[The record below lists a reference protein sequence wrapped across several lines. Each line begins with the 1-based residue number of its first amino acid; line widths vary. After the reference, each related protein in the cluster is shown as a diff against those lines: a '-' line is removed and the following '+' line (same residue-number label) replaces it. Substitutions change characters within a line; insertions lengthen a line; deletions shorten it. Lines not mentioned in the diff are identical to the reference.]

1 MNQELPGNTSDTEVA
16 PVVSVI
22 IIANR
27 PSAYLRQALAAIARL
42 DEPAWEVVGV
52 LDEPFASDDRRFRFL
67 ASGPVGPA
75 QKRDLAASQARG
87 AILAFLDDDAYP
99 AKAWLTAALRR
110 FDDPTVWA
118 VGGPGVT
125 PPDDGFWQQMSGWVY
140 ASRLVAGP
148 ARHRYVRE
156 PAREVDDYPS
166 MNLLVRKSVFNE
178 VGGFNSEF
186 YPGEDTKL
194 CLEITRRGGRIVYEP
209 DALVYHHRRSL
220 LHGHFG
226 QITAYARHRGY
237 FARRFPETSRRLPYF
252 VPSLWV
258 AWLLLGWPVG
268 RRLAGVR
275 ALYRA
280 SLRIYAL
287 AVGLAAA
294 EAATQAR
301 SPATGIVAAPAIAA
315 THLVYGVAFVLGLL
329 GRRR

>member
-1 MNQELPGNTSDTEVA
+1 MTQGSPGNTSNRGMA
-16 PVVSVI
+16 PRVSVI
-22 IIANR
+22 IIASR

-52 LDEPFASDDRRFRFL
+52 LDEPFASDDRRFRIL
-67 ASGPVGPA
+67 ASGPIGPA

-110 FDDPTVWA
+110 FDDPGVWA

-125 PPDDGFWQQMSGWVY
+125 PPDDGFWQQVSGWVY
-140 ASRLVAGP
+140 SSRLVAGP

-156 PAREVDDYPS
+156 AAREVDDYPT
-166 MNLLVRKSVFNE
+166 MNLLVRKSVFND
-178 VGGFNSEF
+178 VGGFNSKF

-209 DALVYHHRRSL
+209 EALVYHHRRSL

-226 QITAYARHRGY
+226 QVAAYARHRGY
-237 FARRFPETSRRLPYF
+237 FARRFPETSRRLHYF

-258 AWLLLGWPVG
+258 AWVLLGWPTG
-268 RRLAGVR
+268 RRVASVR

-294 EAATQAR
+294 EAARQAG
-301 SPATGIVAAPAIAA
+301 SPATGIVAAPAIVA
-315 THLVYGVAFVLGLL
+315 THFVYGVVFVLGLL